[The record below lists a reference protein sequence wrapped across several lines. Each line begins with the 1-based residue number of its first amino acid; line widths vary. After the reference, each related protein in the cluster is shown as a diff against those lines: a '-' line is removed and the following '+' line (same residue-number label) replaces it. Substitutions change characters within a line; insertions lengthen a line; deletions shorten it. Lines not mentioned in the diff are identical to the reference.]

1 MTIFNISL
9 SDSMQTFVDEQAKQK
24 GYNTAIEYIHY
35 LIRQEQER
43 EEQKRL
49 ETMLLGGLD
58 SGEPIEISEQW
69 WDSKREGF
77 RQLLSQIK

>member
-24 GYNTAIEYIHY
+24 GYSAAIEYIHY

-49 ETMLLGGLD
+49 ETMLLDGLG
-58 SGEPIEISEQW
+58 SGEPIEVDEQW
-69 WDSKREGF
+69 WNSKREG
-77 RQLLSQIK
+77 LSQRFNQA